1 MVRMA
6 RLGTASCAYTD
17 HDRSTHPE
25 VGSGQALCKPL
36 QRDLLGVQQLLQIG
50 DVEVFH
56 DARATGLPLNPAAP
70 VVRSAPRREQLL
82 HSTSLSSCMSFTAVF
97 VFVSPPGG
105 STHGKY

>member
-1 MVRMA
+1 MA
-6 RLGTASCAYTD
+6 CLGTASCAAHVHTQTTTQRIQRLI
-17 HDRSTHPE
+17 H
-25 VGSGQALCKPL
+25 GKPL